1 MSITVVDNRSKY
13 DALLRNIAALKG
25 ANLTVGIHGDDAGRD
40 DGRSNVMIGA
50 VHEFGAPDHK
60 PPIPQ
65 RAFLRPGVASAA
77 SDIGSVASE
86 GLRAVIA
93 GSERPRRVLE
103 RMGNAALAGIYRR
116 IDSNIG
122 PALSP
127 KTIEK
132 RMRRTAKGRKAL
144 NASHRAVRSLIGGAG
159 TAARFVR
166 KGRPFGKGAWV
177 QPKTRTGKANATGR
191 AYGKIN
197 ALNRMAGG
205 RFTALVDTGQLRK
218 SIAYRVHMMGGAS

>member
-1 MSITVVDNRSKY
+1 MITVVDNRSKY

-25 ANLTVGIHGDDAGRD
+25 ANLTVGIHGDDAARD

-77 SDIGSVASE
+77 SEIASVASE
-86 GLRAVIA
+86 GLRAVIG

-103 RMGNAALAGIYRR
+103 RMGNTALAGIYRR

-127 KTIEK
+127 RTIEK
-132 RMRRTAKGRKAL
+132 RIRRTQKGR
-144 NASHRAVRSLIGGAG
+144 NAVNAVAKSTRLLGRGGFK
-159 TAARFVR
+159 FVR
-166 KGRPFGKGAWV
+166 RGKPFGKGEWK
-177 QPKTRTGKANATGR
+177 QQKITSATVASHHKKVAR
-191 AYGKIN
+191 LAR
-197 ALNRMAGG
+197 LQGG

-218 SIAYRVHMMGGAS
+218 SITYKVFMSGGAS